1 MRSRIRLRSRSR
13 VRARIQMGACSLV
26 LALAVALPARAQ
38 EPAGSMTPQDKSI
51 QAEPVPST
59 DLEPTPSPTEDSV
72 TEQIPVTPVGPAATP
87 AEPIEPV
94 HRPTGVW
101 GPVAVAGDVLV
112 MRPLGFVSLVGAAAA
127 FVVVSPVAAA
137 TGTLGDRVDTLRD
150 RAENVFTRPLGAL

>member
-1 MRSRIRLRSRSR
+1 MSHRNRLARRSLGS
-13 VRARIQMGACSLV
+13 VAV
-26 LALAVALPARAQ
+26 LAWLVTVAPAHAQ
-38 EPAGSMTPQDKSI
+38 EPAQPVTPQDKSI

-59 DLEPTPSPTEDSV
+59 YLEPEPAPTEDTV
-72 TEQIPVTPVGPAATP
+72 TEQIPVTEVGPAAAP

-101 GPVAVAGDVLV
+101 GPVAVAADVLV
-112 MRPLGFVSLVGAAAA
+112 MRPLGLVSLVGGAAT

-150 RAENVFTRPLGAL
+150 RVQNVFTRPLGAL